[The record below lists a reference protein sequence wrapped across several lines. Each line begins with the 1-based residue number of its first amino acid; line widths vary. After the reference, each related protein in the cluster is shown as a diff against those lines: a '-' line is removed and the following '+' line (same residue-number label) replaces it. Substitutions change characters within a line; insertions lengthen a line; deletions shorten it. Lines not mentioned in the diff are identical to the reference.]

1 MNLRKVKLTD
11 FCLVSIVL
19 IATGFF
25 QLFSISLDSVR
36 TIEAIIIVFFSL
48 FYIITNLVI
57 ISKIDEKYVLVF
69 FIIVIIGLVNSIQRF
84 NFSFVESIYS
94 IRPYLWILLVYP
106 LTGMVMNE
114 GTEHVFK
121 CVLYPYMFMLLFRLL
136 SFIAFNVFHFSLF
149 PNIIQEYGSLWMR
162 NSSIARVDVTG
173 LMFINLVFAY
183 FLYYK
188 THETKFEFFLIFI
201 FICNLVIAEYRS
213 MIIASILSIVAMI
226 FFTKYRSV
234 SISTLLIVIAVIIT
248 GLAVRWFLLSDANT
262 LQYRYYEFNYYRK
275 LIDYHPWFGMG
286 LLSTMNMNTNFILH
300 GNLDTQM
307 YIVDLGVMNSIVQVG
322 IIGTLILYIP
332 VFWKLISSLIKSV
345 KDKDRQWA
353 ILISGI
359 LFYLLPAS
367 ILQDL
372 FAEKAIVA
380 LPFLL
385 CILNIYK
392 LNQLQ
397 KR

>member
-1 MNLRKVKLTD
+1 
-11 FCLVSIVL
+11 
-19 IATGFF
+19 
-25 QLFSISLDSVR
+25 
-36 TIEAIIIVFFSL
+36 
-48 FYIITNLVI
+48 
-57 ISKIDEKYVLVF
+57 
-69 FIIVIIGLVNSIQRF
+69 
-84 NFSFVESIYS
+84 
-94 IRPYLWILLVYP
+94 
-106 LTGMVMNE
+106 
-114 GTEHVFK
+114 
-121 CVLYPYMFMLLFRLL
+121 
-136 SFIAFNVFHFSLF
+136 
-149 PNIIQEYGSLWMR
+149 
-162 NSSIARVDVTG
+162 
-173 LMFINLVFAY
+173 
-183 FLYYK
+183 
-188 THETKFEFFLIFI
+188 
-201 FICNLVIAEYRS
+201 
-213 MIIASILSIVAMI
+213 
-226 FFTKYRSV
+226 YRSV
-234 SISTLLIVIAVIIT
+234 SISTLLIVSAVIVT

-385 CILNIYK
+385 FILNI
-392 LNQLQ
+392 
-397 KR
+397 